1 MTGAGVD
8 HLRMPG
14 CRTVAPPVALDTTD
28 QISVETVRKL
38 AQQSGLTLDC
48 LARMLRIS
56 RRAVAAWLSGQEPS
70 RSYKVRLIEFG
81 RMYQALSELVEPSAI
96 GPWLEKRNPSLQG
109 STPLQVM
116 ERGESDRVWRIVW
129 QLREGNVGD

>member
-1 MTGAGVD
+1 MD
-8 HLRMPG
+8 
-14 CRTVAPPVALDTTD
+14 ALDTSD

-38 AQQSGLTLDC
+38 AHQSGLTLDS

-70 RSYKVRLIEFG
+70 RSNKVRLVEFG
-81 RMYQALSELVEPSAI
+81 RMYQALSELVQPTAI
-96 GPWLEKRNPSLQG
+96 GPWLEKSNSALEG
-109 STPLQVM
+109 STPLQVI
-116 ERGESDRVWRIVW
+116 ERGESDRIWRMVW

>member
-1 MTGAGVD
+1 MLKR
-8 HLRMPG
+8 LRSLLIG
-14 CRTVAPPVALDTTD
+14 RTYSMDSLDTTD

-38 AQQSGLTLDC
+38 AKQSGLTLDL

-56 RRAVAAWLSGQEPS
+56 RRAVAAWLGGQEPS
-70 RSYKVRLIEFG
+70 RSNKVRLIEFA

-96 GPWLEKRNPSLQG
+96 GPWLEKSNLSLQG
-109 STPLQVM
+109 STPLQVI
-116 ERGESDRVWRIVW
+116 ERGESDRIWRIVW

>member
-1 MTGAGVD
+1 MDEPRHVD
-8 HLRMPG
+8 
-14 CRTVAPPVALDTTD
+14 ALDTTD

-38 AQQSGLTLDC
+38 AQQSGLTLDS

-70 RSYKVRLIEFG
+70 RSNKVRLIEFG
-81 RMYQALSELVEPSAI
+81 RMYQALSELVQPSAI
-96 GPWLEKRNPSLQG
+96 GPWLEKSNPSLQG
-109 STPLQVM
+109 STPLQVI
-116 ERGESDRVWRIVW
+116 ERGESDRIWRIVW

>member
-1 MTGAGVD
+1 MLKR
-8 HLRMPG
+8 LRSLLIG
-14 CRTVAPPVALDTTD
+14 RTYSMDSLDTTD

-38 AQQSGLTLDC
+38 AKQSGLTLDL

-56 RRAVAAWLSGQEPS
+56 RRAVAAWLGGQQPS
-70 RSYKVRLIEFG
+70 RSNKVRLIEFG

-96 GPWLEKRNPSLQG
+96 GPWLEKSNLSLQG
-109 STPLQVM
+109 STPLQVI
-116 ERGESDRVWRIVW
+116 ERGESDRIWRIVW

>member
-1 MTGAGVD
+1 MLKR
-8 HLRMPG
+8 LRSLLIG
-14 CRTVAPPVALDTTD
+14 RTYSMDSLDTTD

-38 AQQSGLTLDC
+38 AKQSGLTLDL

-56 RRAVAAWLSGQEPS
+56 RRAVAAWLGGQEPS
-70 RSYKVRLIEFG
+70 RSNKVRLIEFG

-96 GPWLEKRNPSLQG
+96 GPWLEKSNLSLEG
-109 STPLQVM
+109 STPLQVI
-116 ERGESDRVWRIVW
+116 ERGESDRIWRIVW